1 MSSQSR
7 TILVVEDDRSVREMI
22 VRALSS
28 RYKLYEATD
37 GLHAS
42 ELLTQMPPPALLICD
57 VMMPR
62 VDGFSL
68 VRLLKSDEKLKGI
81 PILFLTARSSPSDVM
96 QGIGLGAR
104 HYMTKPFK
112 IQDLLDRVEKLVK

>member
-1 MSSQSR
+1 M
-7 TILVVEDDRSVREMI
+7 VVEDDANIRTMI

-28 RYKLYEATD
+28 RYKLVEAND

-42 ELLTQMPPPALLICD
+42 ELLTQMPPPALIICD

-68 VRLLKSDEKLKGI
+68 VRVLKGDDKLKGV
-81 PILFLTARSSPSDVM
+81 PILFLTAKSSPADVT

-112 IQDLLDRVEKLVK
+112 LPELVERVEKLAK

>member
-1 MSSQSR
+1 M
-7 TILVVEDDRSVREMI
+7 VVEDDATIRTMI

-28 RYKLYEATD
+28 RYKVVEAKD
-37 GLHAS
+37 GMHAS
-42 ELLTQMPPPALLICD
+42 ELITQMAPPALIICD

-68 VRLLKSDEKLKGI
+68 VRVLKGDEKLKGV
-81 PILFLTARSSPSDVM
+81 PILFLTAKSNPSDVT

-112 IQDLLDRVEKLVK
+112 LPELLERVERLVK

>member
-1 MSSQSR
+1 M
-7 TILVVEDDRSVREMI
+7 VVEDDQSIREMI
-22 VRALSS
+22 VRALQS
-28 RYKLYEATD
+28 RYVVCEAKD

-42 ELLTQMPPPALLICD
+42 ELLAQMAPPALIICD

-68 VRLLKSDEKLKGI
+68 VRLLKGDAKLKAV
-81 PILFLTARSSPSDVM
+81 PILFLTAKQNPADVT

-112 IQDLLDRVEKLVK
+112 MPDLIERVEKLVK

>member
-1 MSSQSR
+1 VTSSSR
-7 TILVVEDDRSVREMI
+7 TILVVEDDETIRAMV

-28 RYKLYEATD
+28 RYKMVEATD
-37 GLHAS
+37 GMQAS
-42 ELLTQMPPPALLICD
+42 ELLTQMDPPALIICD

-68 VRLLKSDEKLKGI
+68 VRLLRKDDKLKGT
-81 PILFLTARSSPSDVM
+81 PVLFLTAKSGPTDVTH
-96 QGIGLGAR
+96 GIGLGAR

-112 IQDLLDRVEKLVK
+112 LPELVERVEKLVK